1 MNAQSLEA
9 DLNPQQFQA
18 VTHRGG
24 PCLVLAGAGSG
35 KTRVITY
42 RIAWL
47 IAQGVPASSICGL
60 TFTNRA
66 AGEMRARVVS
76 LHGGEPKGLWLLTF
90 HALGLRLLR
99 DAAGGADAPRLG
111 FAVFDR
117 GDSMAVWRACQKDL
131 RIDSREFRPR
141 ALFETCSR
149 AINRLEDPQAW
160 DQAGRPS
167 EQRLAGRVYT
177 AYRKEMCRRNALD
190 FDDLLAWPLRLLS
203 AGSIVADPGRFQ
215 YLLVDEYQDTNRLQ
229 YRLVRSLLDSD
240 SSIMVVGDEDQAIYR
255 WRGAD
260 IANVLDFDRDF
271 PGATTVRLEQNYRST
286 QPILA
291 AANSLVG
298 HNRERLG
305 KQLWTDNEGLE
316 LPLVMHCG
324 TERAEAVW
332 VAKRIGRELLAG
344 TKRREIAILY
354 RTNAQSRPFEEELA
368 GRSIPFRVVGGP
380 TFFRR
385 SEVKDL
391 LAYLRLLRIDDDAAL
406 ERATARPPRGIG
418 PATVAKIAAQGT
430 SAASVLRAAAKEQD
444 PAAFLI
450 AAGTPPRAAAGAVTM
465 AMLLHEISS
474 RLDRISLGDALQ
486 ALLRDSGYRAWLGT
500 QQDGPDRLANLDEL
514 IASAHEFGG
523 GASAAEKLDDYLDR
537 AALVAD
543 ADSSS
548 GSRNGV
554 QLTTIHAAKGL
565 EFEIVFVAGLEE
577 GLFPHASALDGG
589 QLEEER
595 RLAYVAMTRAR
606 KRLFLSAARVRRIRG
621 RERIQL
627 PSRFLREIDPRYL
640 VVKEE
645 PGAAVAAAHS
655 RRQGGATP
663 RRLHRGGARPS
674 RAPRNTAR
682 PVDPNARGTG
692 SPARPDQLR
701 VGVAVFHPMFGA
713 GRIVDTIVDTQGSGD
728 RLKLEV
734 AFARAGTK
742 HLIAKFAKLQ
752 LLQS

>member
-1 MNAQSLEA
+1 VDAQSLEA
-9 DLNPQQFQA
+9 DLNPQQLQA
-18 VTHRGG
+18 VTHMGG

-47 IAQGVPASSICGL
+47 IAQGIPASGICGL

-66 AGEMRARVVS
+66 AGEMRSRVAS
-76 LHGGEPKGLWLLTF
+76 LHGGEPEGLWLLTF

-99 DAAGGADAPRLG
+99 DASGGADAPRIG

-117 GDSMAVWRACQKDL
+117 GDSMGVWRACQKDL

-141 ALFETCSR
+141 ALFETCSQGV
-149 AINRLEDPQAW
+149 NRLEDPRAW
-160 DQAGRPS
+160 DEAGRPS
-167 EQRLAGRVYT
+167 EQRLAGRVYA
-177 AYRKEMCRRNALD
+177 AYREEMRRRNAVD

-203 AGSIVADPGRFQ
+203 AGAIAADPRRFQ
-215 YLLVDEYQDTNRLQ
+215 HFLVDEYQDTNRLQ
-229 YRLVRSLLDSD
+229 YRLVRSLLGDG
-240 SSIMVVGDEDQAIYR
+240 SSIMVVGDEDQSIYR

-260 IANVLDFDRDF
+260 IANVLEFERDF

-305 KQLWTDNEGLE
+305 KQLWTENEGSA

-324 TERAEAVW
+324 TERSEAVW
-332 VAKRIGRELLAG
+332 VAKRIGRELLGG
-344 TKRREIAILY
+344 TKGNEIVILY

-368 GRSIPFRVVGGP
+368 GRGIPFRVVGGP

-391 LAYLRLLRIDDDAAL
+391 LAYLRLLRIDDDVAL
-406 ERATARPPRGIG
+406 ERATARPPRGMG
-418 PATVAKIAAQGT
+418 PATVAKIAAHGS
-430 SAASVLRAAAKEQD
+430 SATSVLRAAAMEDD

-450 AAGTPPRAAAGAVTM
+450 AAGTPPRAAAGA
-465 AMLLHEISS
+465 ASLAALLHEISA

-486 ALLRDSGYRAWLGT
+486 AILRDSGYRAWLNA
-500 QQDGPDRLANLDEL
+500 QQDGADRLANLDEL

-523 GASAAEKLDDYLDR
+523 EASAAEKLDDYLDR

-543 ADSSS
+543 ADSAS

-554 QLTTIHAAKGL
+554 HLTTIHAAKGL
-565 EFEIVFVAGLEE
+565 EFDTVFVTGLEE
-577 GLFPHASALDGG
+577 GLFPHASALDDG

-606 KRLFLSAARVRRIRG
+606 KHLFLSAARTRRIRG

-627 PSRFLREIDPRYL
+627 PSRFLREIDPRLL
-640 VVKEE
+640 VVEEE
-645 PGAAVAAAHS
+645 PGAVAAASSES
-655 RRQGGATP
+655 RRRGAAASRPPRRGSTP
-663 RRLHRGGARPS
+663 RAKGARKV
-674 RAPRNTAR
+674 AR

-692 SPARPDQLR
+692 SPAPPSQLR
-701 VGVAVFHPMFGA
+701 AGTAVFHPMFGA
-713 GRIVDTIVDTQGSGD
+713 GRIVSTQGSGD
-728 RLKLEV
+728 RLKVVV

-752 LLQS
+752 LLLS